1 MQLYT
6 AKVKNGR
13 EVIGQHINL
22 NGVDYI
28 VPDTTLSSTNITG
41 MIRIWGAYEIEP
53 ETLRR
58 IDDKC

>member
-28 VPDTTLSSTNITG
+28 VSDTTLSSTNITG